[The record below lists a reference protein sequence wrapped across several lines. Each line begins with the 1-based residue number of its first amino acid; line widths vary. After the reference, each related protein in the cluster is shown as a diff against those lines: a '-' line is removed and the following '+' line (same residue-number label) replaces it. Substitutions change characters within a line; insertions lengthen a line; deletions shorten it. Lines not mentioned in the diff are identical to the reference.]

1 MLRLKPR
8 ATALSALVAVACT
21 LAVAPLPAAAAT
33 PIAAA
38 VQADATFDVAI
49 DATKIAADNVNGLTF
64 KGFGTLSANSTSAL
78 LMDYKAQQP
87 EKYAELLQVLFGGE
101 HPLMNQ
107 VKIEMGDDRNNST
120 GSDVATMRTADEE
133 ANVTRHPGFQ
143 LAADAFTINPDLK
156 VSILRWNAPAWANTN
171 DKIYL

>member
-1 MLRLKPR
+1 MFRLKAR
-8 ATALSALVAVACT
+8 TAALSALVAVAC
-21 LAVAPLPAAAAT
+21 AIAAT
-33 PIAAA
+33 PGPASATTGSPVAA
-38 VQADATFDVAI
+38 VQSDATYDVAI

-133 ANVTRHPGFQ
+133 ANVTRHPVRASQ
-143 LAADAFTINPDLK
+143 AAVLAAEPPGVWYIRAG
-156 VSILRWNAPAWANTN
+156 VSEPVARCPL
-171 DKIYL
+171 